1 MSTKILKNTIQK
13 KKKRKA
19 LIVFDDV
26 IADMISNKK
35 HNSVVTEL
43 YIRGRKINVSHIF
56 IIQSYFK
63 VSRNV
68 RLNCTLSFIL
78 KIPNKRELQQI
89 AINHSSDIDFKG
101 FMKTCKKFTAE
112 PFSFLVHDKTLS

>member
-1 MSTKILKNTIQK
+1 MSTKILKSTIQ

-56 IIQSYFK
+56 ITQSYFK
-63 VSRNV
+63 VSRNI

-78 KIPNKRELQQI
+78 KI
-89 AINHSSDIDFKG
+89 AINHSSDIDFTG
-101 FMKTCKKFTAE
+101 FMKTCKKFNAE
-112 PFSFLVHDKTLS
+112 PYSFLVHDKTLS